1 MDEHQLEIGALKETP
16 LFAGL
21 GDEDL
26 RNVVAMGTHAHFDA
40 GQSIVEQ
47 GDRGDGMYVVLE
59 GRAQVDVGGRFHNL
73 EPGAFFGE
81 MAMIGGRKR
90 SATVKAVE
98 PVTAMVITADDFRAF
113 LLDHPSVAVAML
125 EGVLDRLRE
134 VQERVDAW
142 MA

>member
-1 MDEHQLEIGALKETP
+1 
-16 LFAGL
+16 
-21 GDEDL
+21 
-26 RNVVAMGTHAHFDA
+26 
-40 GQSIVEQ
+40 
-47 GDRGDGMYVVLE
+47 
-59 GRAQVDVGGRFHNL
+59 
-73 EPGAFFGE
+73 
-81 MAMIGGRKR
+81 
-90 SATVKAVE
+90 VKAVE